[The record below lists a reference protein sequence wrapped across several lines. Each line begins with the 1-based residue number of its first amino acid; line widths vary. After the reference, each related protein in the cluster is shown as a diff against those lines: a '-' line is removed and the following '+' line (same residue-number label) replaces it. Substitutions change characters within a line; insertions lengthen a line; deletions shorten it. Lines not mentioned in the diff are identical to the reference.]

1 MGVGG
6 EGEPR
11 VGPVAPVPSRRR
23 YLLGK
28 DAPLAYL
35 FLSPILLILAG
46 LIAYP
51 FFSAIFLSLQDKMVG
66 APGTFVGLRNYGTL
80 LHDAIFRKTALNT
93 GIYTVVGVLLKAILG
108 MIIALVINEAIR
120 ARNLMRALCF
130 LPWAF
135 PTLIVALNWKWIY
148 EGTQAGL
155 LNMVLYN
162 TGVVST
168 YVRWLSDANL
178 ALFSVIAAMVWQGTP
193 FYAMMFLAGMQAIPK
208 ELYEAA
214 EVDGA
219 SIVQRF
225 LTITLP
231 SLTNVIIITMLLSTI
246 WTANN
251 LEFVYILT
259 GGGPNYAT
267 HIFPTLSYEIA
278 IASRHLGLG
287 ATVPLMFL
295 PILVGI
301 IIVLTRR
308 MLEEE

>member
-1 MGVGG
+1 MGAGR

-11 VGPVAPVPSRRR
+11 ARVVAPVTSRRR

-28 DAPLAYL
+28 DGPLAYL
-35 FLSPILLILAG
+35 FLSPILLVLAG
-46 LIAYP
+46 LVAYP
-51 FFSAIFLSLQDKMVG
+51 FFSAIFLSFQDKMVG
-66 APGTFVGLRNYGTL
+66 APGTFVGLQNYGTL
-80 LHDAIFRKTALNT
+80 LHDAIFRKTVVNT
-93 GIYTVVGVLLKAILG
+93 VIYTVVGVTMKAVLG

-162 TGVVST
+162 TGLVST

-178 ALFSVIAAMVWQGTP
+178 ALFSVIVAMVWQGTP

-219 SIVQRF
+219 AVFQRF
-225 LTITLP
+225 VKITLP

-295 PILVGI
+295 PILVVI

>member
-1 MGVGG
+1 VGADD
-6 EGEPR
+6 EGKSR
-11 VGPVAPVPSRRR
+11 ARLAAPVASRHRH
-23 YLLGK
+23 LFGK

-35 FLSPILLILAG
+35 FLSPILLVLAG
-46 LIAYP
+46 LVAYP

-66 APGTFVGLRNYGTL
+66 APGAFVGFQNYVTL
-80 LHDAIFRKTALNT
+80 MRDAIFRKTVVNT
-93 GIYTVVGVLLKAILG
+93 FIYTIVGVTLKAVLG
-108 MIIALVINEAIR
+108 MTIALVINEEIR

-135 PTLIVALNWKWIY
+135 PTLIVSLNWKWIY

-162 TGVVST
+162 SGLVST
-168 YVRWLSDANL
+168 YVRFLSDVNL
-178 ALFSVIAAMVWQGTP
+178 ALFSVITAMVWQGTP
-193 FYAMMFLAGMQAIPK
+193 FYAMMFLAGMQAIPR

-219 SIVQRF
+219 SVFQRF
-225 LTITLP
+225 FKITLP
-231 SLTNVIIITMLLSTI
+231 SLTNIIIITMLLSTI

-251 LEFVYILT
+251 IEFVYILT

-278 IASRHLGLG
+278 IASRRLGLG

-295 PILVGI
+295 PILVVI

-308 MLEEE
+308 MLEQE

>member
-1 MGVGG
+1 MGAGKSSKPPTGSIVSTSL
-6 EGEPR
+6 P
-11 VGPVAPVPSRRR
+11 RRR
-23 YLLGK
+23 LLGN

-35 FLSPILLILAG
+35 FLSPIFLILAG

-66 APGTFVGLRNYGTL
+66 APGTFVGLQNYVAL
-80 LHDAIFRKTALNT
+80 LRDAIFRRTAVNT
-93 GIYTVVGVLLKAILG
+93 FIYTVVGVTLKAILG
-108 MIIALVINEAIR
+108 MIIALVINEEIR

-155 LNMVLYN
+155 LNMILYE
-162 TGVVST
+162 TGLVST
-168 YVRWLSDANL
+168 YVRWLSDIHL

-219 SIVQRF
+219 SIFQRF
-225 LTITLP
+225 FKITLP

-251 LEFVYILT
+251 VEFVYILT

-267 HIFPTLSYEIA
+267 HIFPTFSYELA
-278 IASRHLGLG
+278 IASRRLGLG

-295 PILVGI
+295 PILIVI

-308 MLEEE
+308 MLAEE

>member
-1 MGVGG
+1 
-6 EGEPR
+6 
-11 VGPVAPVPSRRR
+11 
-23 YLLGK
+23 
-28 DAPLAYL
+28 
-35 FLSPILLILAG
+35 
-46 LIAYP
+46 
-51 FFSAIFLSLQDKMVG
+51 
-66 APGTFVGLRNYGTL
+66 
-80 LHDAIFRKTALNT
+80 
-93 GIYTVVGVLLKAILG
+93 
-108 MIIALVINEAIR
+108 
-120 ARNLMRALCF
+120 
-130 LPWAF
+130 
-135 PTLIVALNWKWIY
+135 
-148 EGTQAGL
+148 
-155 LNMVLYN
+155 MVLYN
-162 TGVVST
+162 SGLVST

-219 SIVQRF
+219 SILQRF
-225 LTITLP
+225 CKITLP

-278 IASRHLGLG
+278 IASRRLGLG

-301 IIVLTRR
+301 ILVLTRR
-308 MLEEE
+308 MLAEE

>member
-1 MGVGG
+1 VGAGG
-6 EGEPR
+6 EGEPQA
-11 VGPVAPVPSRRR
+11 GPVAAVVSRRR

-35 FLSPILLILAG
+35 FLSPILLVLAG

-51 FFSAIFLSLQDKMVG
+51 FFSAIYLSLQDKFVG
-66 APGTFVGLRNYGTL
+66 GEGTFVGLQNYLTL
-80 LHDAIFRKTALNT
+80 LQDAIFRKTVVNT
-93 GIYTVVGVLLKAILG
+93 FIYTVLGVTLKAVLG
-108 MIIALVINEAIR
+108 MIIAVVINEEIR

-135 PTLIVALNWKWIY
+135 PTLIVSLNWKWIY

-162 TGVVST
+162 SGLVST
-168 YVRWLSDANL
+168 YVRWLSDVNL

-219 SIVQRF
+219 SVFQRF
-225 LTITLP
+225 FKITLP

-251 LEFVYILT
+251 IEFVYILT

-278 IASRHLGLG
+278 IASRRLGLG
-287 ATVPLMFL
+287 STVPLMFL
-295 PILVGI
+295 PILVVI

-308 MLEEE
+308 MLEQE

>member
-1 MGVGG
+1 MGAG
-6 EGEPR
+6 ESSKPLT
-11 VGPVAPVPSRRR
+11 GPTASTSLPRRR
-23 YLLGK
+23 LLGI

-35 FLSPILLILAG
+35 FLSPIFLVLAG

-66 APGTFVGLRNYGTL
+66 APGTFVGLQNYVAL
-80 LHDAIFRKTALNT
+80 LRDAIFRKTAVNT
-93 GIYTVVGVLLKAILG
+93 FIYTIVGVTLKAVLG
-108 MIIALVINEAIR
+108 MTIALVINEEIR

-155 LNMVLYN
+155 LNMVLYE
-162 TGVVST
+162 TGLVST
-168 YVRWLSDANL
+168 YVRWLSDVNL

-219 SIVQRF
+219 SIFQRF
-225 LTITLP
+225 FKITLP

-251 LEFVYILT
+251 VEFVYILT

-267 HIFPTLSYEIA
+267 HIFPTFSYELA
-278 IASRHLGLG
+278 IASRRLGLG

-295 PILVGI
+295 PILIVI

-308 MLEEE
+308 MLAEE

>member
-1 MGVGG
+1 MGASD
-6 EGEPR
+6 EGNSRARPIAFVASPR
-11 VGPVAPVPSRRR
+11 RH
-23 YLLGK
+23 LLGR

-35 FLSPILLILAG
+35 FLSPILLVLVG
-46 LIAYP
+46 LVAYP
-51 FFSAIFLSLQDKMVG
+51 FFSAILLSLQDKMVG
-66 APGTFVGLRNYGTL
+66 APGEFAGFQNYVTL
-80 LHDAIFRKTALNT
+80 LRDEIFRKTVVNT
-93 GIYTVVGVLLKAILG
+93 FIYTVLGVILKAALG
-108 MIIALVINEAIR
+108 MTIALVINEEIR

-135 PTLIVALNWKWIY
+135 PTLIVSLNWKWIY

-162 TGVVST
+162 SGLVSN
-168 YVRWLSDANL
+168 YVRWLSDANI

-193 FYAMMFLAGMQAIPK
+193 FYAMMFLAGMQAIPR

-219 SIVQRF
+219 SVFQRF
-225 LTITLP
+225 FKITLP

-251 LEFVYILT
+251 IEFVYILT

-278 IASRHLGLG
+278 IASRRLGLG

-295 PILVGI
+295 PILVVI

-308 MLEEE
+308 MLEQE

>member
-6 EGEPR
+6 EAKVWAGTLA
-11 VGPVAPVPSRRR
+11 PVASRRR
-23 YLLGK
+23 HLLGK

-35 FLSPILLILAG
+35 FLAPILLILAG

-66 APGTFVGLRNYGTL
+66 APGTFVGLQNYVTL
-80 LHDAIFRKTALNT
+80 LSDAIFRKTVVNT
-93 GIYTVVGVLLKAILG
+93 VIYTVVGVMMKAVLG
-108 MIIALVINEAIR
+108 MIIALVINEEIR

-155 LNMVLYN
+155 LNMVLYDS
-162 TGVVST
+162 GLVST
-168 YVRWLSDANL
+168 YVRWLSDVNL

-219 SIVQRF
+219 SIFQRF
-225 LTITLP
+225 FKITLP

-278 IASRHLGLG
+278 IASRRLGLG

-295 PILVGI
+295 PVLVII

>member
-1 MGVGG
+1 MGGIASA
-6 EGEPR
+6 PR
-11 VGPVAPVPSRRR
+11 ARRH
-23 YLLGK
+23 LLGK

-35 FLSPILLILAG
+35 FLSPVLLILAG

-51 FFSAIFLSLQDKMVG
+51 FFSSIYLSLQDKMVG
-66 APGTFVGLRNYGTL
+66 APGTFVGFQNYVTL
-80 LHDAIFRKTALNT
+80 VQDAIFRKTVVNT
-93 GIYTVVGVLLKAILG
+93 FIYTVTGVALKAILG
-108 MIIALVINEAIR
+108 MIIALVINEEIR

-135 PTLIVALNWKWIY
+135 PSLIVALNWKWIY
-148 EGTQAGL
+148 EGSQAGL
-155 LNMVLYN
+155 LNMLLYES
-162 TGVVST
+162 GLVST

-225 LTITLP
+225 FNITLP
-231 SLTNVIIITMLLSTI
+231 SLTNVIIITTLLSTI

-251 LEFVYILT
+251 IVFVYILT
-259 GGGPNYAT
+259 GGGPDYAT
-267 HIFPTLSYEIA
+267 HIFPTLAYELA
-278 IASRHLGLG
+278 IGSRRLGLG

-295 PILVGI
+295 PILVMI

-308 MLEEE
+308 MLEQE

>member
-1 MGVGG
+1 MRVSEEAKSW
-6 EGEPR
+6 EGPI
-11 VGPVAPVPSRRR
+11 PAATSPRR

-35 FLSPILLILAG
+35 FLSPILLVLAG

-66 APGTFVGLRNYGTL
+66 APGTFVGLQNYVTL
-80 LHDAIFRKTALNT
+80 LYDAIFRKTVVNT
-93 GIYTVVGVLLKAILG
+93 IIYTVVGVTMKAVLG
-108 MIIALVINEAIR
+108 MIIALVINEEIR

-155 LNMVLYN
+155 LNMVLYDS
-162 TGVVST
+162 GLVST
-168 YVRWLSDANL
+168 YVRWLSDVNL

-219 SIVQRF
+219 SIFQRF
-225 LTITLP
+225 FKITLP

-278 IASRHLGLG
+278 IASRRLGLG

-295 PILVGI
+295 PVLVAI

>member
-1 MGVGG
+1 MGGVAS
-6 EGEPR
+6 
-11 VGPVAPVPSRRR
+11 GPKVRRH
-23 YLLGK
+23 LLGRE
-28 DAPLAYL
+28 APLAYL
-35 FLSPILLILAG
+35 FLSPVLLILAG

-51 FFSAIFLSLQDKMVG
+51 FFSSIYLSLQDKMVG
-66 APGTFVGLRNYGTL
+66 APGTFAGLRNYVTL
-80 LHDAIFRKTALNT
+80 LGDPIFRKTVINT
-93 GIYTVVGVLLKAILG
+93 FIYTATGVILKAILG
-108 MIIALVINEAIR
+108 MIIALVINEEIR

-135 PTLIVALNWKWIY
+135 PSLIVALNWKWIY

-155 LNMVLYN
+155 LNMVLYES
-162 TGVVST
+162 GLVST
-168 YVRWLSDANL
+168 YVRWLSDVNL

-219 SIVQRF
+219 SVFQRF
-225 LTITLP
+225 FSITLP
-231 SLTNVIIITMLLSTI
+231 SLTNVIIITVLLSTI

-251 LEFVYILT
+251 IVFVYILT

-267 HIFPTLSYEIA
+267 HIFPTLAYELA
-278 IASRHLGLG
+278 IGSRRLGLG

-295 PILVGI
+295 PILVMI

-308 MLEEE
+308 MLEQE

>member
-1 MGVGG
+1 MGG
-6 EGEPR
+6 
-11 VGPVAPVPSRRR
+11 VASAPKVRRH
-23 YLLGK
+23 LLGRE
-28 DAPLAYL
+28 APLAYL
-35 FLSPILLILAG
+35 FLSPVLLILAG

-51 FFSAIFLSLQDKMVG
+51 FFSSIYLSLQDKMVG
-66 APGTFVGLRNYGTL
+66 APGTFAGLRNYVTL
-80 LHDAIFRKTALNT
+80 LGDPIFRKTVINT
-93 GIYTVVGVLLKAILG
+93 FIYTATGVILKAILG
-108 MIIALVINEAIR
+108 MIIALVINEEIR

-135 PTLIVALNWKWIY
+135 PSLIVALNWKWIY

-155 LNMVLYN
+155 LNMVLYES
-162 TGVVST
+162 GLVST
-168 YVRWLSDANL
+168 YVRWLSDVNL

-219 SIVQRF
+219 SVFQRF
-225 LTITLP
+225 FSITLP
-231 SLTNVIIITMLLSTI
+231 SLTNVIIITVLLSTI

-251 LEFVYILT
+251 IVFVYILT

-267 HIFPTLSYEIA
+267 HIFPTLAYELA
-278 IASRHLGLG
+278 IGSRRLGLG

-295 PILVGI
+295 PILVMI

-308 MLEEE
+308 MLEQE

>member
-1 MGVGG
+1 MRAGNAGS
-6 EGEPR
+6 P
-11 VGPVAPVPSRRR
+11 PAAAISAPKVRR
-23 YLLGK
+23 YLLGR

-35 FLSPILLILAG
+35 FLSPVLVILTG

-51 FFSAIFLSLQDKMVG
+51 FFSSIYLSLQDKMVG
-66 APGTFVGLRNYGTL
+66 APGVFVGLQNYVTL
-80 LHDAIFRKTALNT
+80 LYDAIFRKTVINT
-93 GIYTVVGVLLKAILG
+93 AIYTVTGVVVKAVLG
-108 MIIALVINEAIR
+108 MIIALVINEEIR

-135 PTLIVALNWKWIY
+135 PSLIVALNWKWIY

-155 LNMVLYN
+155 LNMVLYES
-162 TGVVST
+162 GLVST

-219 SIVQRF
+219 SIFQRF
-225 LTITLP
+225 FNITLP
-231 SLTNVIIITMLLSTI
+231 SLTNVIIITVLLSTI

-251 LEFVYILT
+251 IVFVYILT

-267 HIFPTLSYEIA
+267 HIFPTLAYELA
-278 IASRHLGLG
+278 IGSHRLGLG

-295 PILVGI
+295 PILVMI

-308 MLEEE
+308 MLEQE

>member
-1 MGVGG
+1 MGG
-6 EGEPR
+6 
-11 VGPVAPVPSRRR
+11 VASAPKVRRH
-23 YLLGK
+23 LLGR

-35 FLSPILLILAG
+35 FLSPVLLILAG

-51 FFSAIFLSLQDKMVG
+51 FFSSIYLSLQDKMVG
-66 APGTFVGLRNYGTL
+66 APGTFAGLRNYVTL
-80 LHDAIFRKTALNT
+80 LGDPIFRKTVINT
-93 GIYTVVGVLLKAILG
+93 FIYTATGVILKAILG
-108 MIIALVINEAIR
+108 MIIALVINEEIR

-135 PTLIVALNWKWIY
+135 PSLIVALNWKWIY

-155 LNMVLYN
+155 LNMVLYES
-162 TGVVST
+162 GLVST
-168 YVRWLSDANL
+168 YVRWLSDVNL

-219 SIVQRF
+219 SVFQRF
-225 LTITLP
+225 FSITLP
-231 SLTNVIIITMLLSTI
+231 SLTNVIIITVLLSTI

-251 LEFVYILT
+251 IVFVYILT

-267 HIFPTLSYEIA
+267 HIFPTLAYELA
-278 IASRHLGLG
+278 IGSRRLGLG

-295 PILVGI
+295 PILVMI

-308 MLEEE
+308 MLEQE

>member
-1 MGVGG
+1 MGISGKAGRPAV
-6 EGEPR
+6 ENVSQVRLRPHI
-11 VGPVAPVPSRRR
+11 
-23 YLLGK
+23 LGK
-28 DAPLAYL
+28 DGPLAYL
-35 FLSPILLILAG
+35 FLSPVLLILIG

-51 FFSAIFLSLQDKMVG
+51 FFSAIYLSLQDKMVG
-66 APGTFVGLRNYGTL
+66 APGTFVGLQNYLSL
-80 LHDAIFRKTALNT
+80 LRDEIFRKTVVNT
-93 GIYTVVGVLLKAILG
+93 AIYTVLGVVLKAILG

-148 EGTQAGL
+148 DGTQAGL
-155 LNMVLYN
+155 LNMLLYESGLISN
-162 TGVVST
+162 
-168 YVRWLSDANL
+168 YVRWLSDVNL

-219 SIVQRF
+219 SIIQRF
-225 LTITLP
+225 FKVTLP

-278 IASRHLGLG
+278 IASRRLGLG

-295 PILVGI
+295 PILVVI
-301 IIVLTRR
+301 ILVLTRR
-308 MLEEE
+308 MLDEE

>member
-1 MGVGG
+1 MKLSGV
-6 EGEPR
+6 EVPR
-11 VGPVAPVPSRRR
+11 GAVCAARRSPR
-23 YLLGK
+23 RSFLGK

-35 FLSPILLILAG
+35 LLSPVLLVLAG

-51 FFSAIFLSLQDKMVG
+51 FLSAIFLSLQDKMVG
-66 APGTFVGLRNYGTL
+66 ASGTFIGLQNYLTL
-80 LHDAIFRKTALNT
+80 LHDPIFRKTLANT
-93 GIYTVVGVLLKAILG
+93 AIYTGLGVVLKAVLG
-108 MIIALVINEAIR
+108 MIIAVVINEEIR

-135 PTLIVALNWKWIY
+135 PTLIVALTWKWIY

-162 TGVVST
+162 TGLVST
-168 YVRWLSDANL
+168 YVQWLANADL
-178 ALFSVIAAMVWQGTP
+178 ALFSVITAMIWQGTP
-193 FYAMMFLAGMQAIPK
+193 FYAMMFLAGLQAIPK

-219 SIVQRF
+219 SVVQRF
-225 LTITLP
+225 WKITLP
-231 SLTNVIIITMLLSTI
+231 SLSNVIIITMLLSTI

-251 LEFVYILT
+251 LEFVYVLT

-267 HIFPTLSYEIA
+267 HILPTLSYEIA
-278 IASRHLGLG
+278 IASRRLGLG
-287 ATVPLMFL
+287 ATVPLMCL
-295 PILVGI
+295 PVLAGI

-308 MLEEE
+308 MLEKE

>member
-1 MGVGG
+1 MGIG
-6 EGEPR
+6 ETG
-11 VGPVAPVPSRRR
+11 RRLTEETASQ
-23 YLLGK
+23 LLARRHIFGK
-28 DAPLAYL
+28 DASLAYL
-35 FLSPILLILAG
+35 FLSPILAVLIG
-46 LIAYP
+46 LVAYP
-51 FFSAIFLSLQDKMVG
+51 FFSAISLSLQDKMVG
-66 APGTFVGLRNYGTL
+66 APGTFIGFQNYLTL
-80 LHDAIFRKTALNT
+80 LQDAIFRKTVVNT
-93 GIYTVVGVLLKAILG
+93 AIYTVLGVVLKAILG

-148 EGTQAGL
+148 DGTQAGL
-155 LNMVLYN
+155 LNMLLYES
-162 TGVVST
+162 GLVSN
-168 YVRWLSDANL
+168 YVRWLSDVNL

-219 SIVQRF
+219 SVIQRYF
-225 LTITLP
+225 KITLP

-278 IASRHLGLG
+278 ISSRRLGLG

-295 PILVGI
+295 PILVVI

>member
-1 MGVGG
+1 MGAGG
-6 EGEPR
+6 ERER
-11 VGPVAPVPSRRR
+11 REGPVAPVTSRRR
-23 YLLGK
+23 HLLGK

-35 FLSPILLILAG
+35 FLSPILLVLAG

-66 APGTFVGLRNYGTL
+66 APGAFVGFQNYVTL
-80 LHDAIFRKTALNT
+80 LRDAIFRKTVVNT
-93 GIYTVVGVLLKAILG
+93 FIYTIVGVTLKAVLG
-108 MIIALVINEAIR
+108 MTIALVINEEIR

-135 PTLIVALNWKWIY
+135 PTLIVSLNWKWIY

-162 TGVVST
+162 SGLVST
-168 YVRWLSDANL
+168 YVRFLSDVNL
-178 ALFSVIAAMVWQGTP
+178 ALFSVITAMVWQGTP
-193 FYAMMFLAGMQAIPK
+193 FYAMMFLAGMQAIPR

-219 SIVQRF
+219 SVFQRF
-225 LTITLP
+225 FKITLP
-231 SLTNVIIITMLLSTI
+231 SLTNIIIITMLLSTI

-251 LEFVYILT
+251 IEFVYILT

-278 IASRHLGLG
+278 IASRRLGLG

-295 PILVGI
+295 PILVVI

-308 MLEEE
+308 MLEQE

>member
-1 MGVGG
+1 MGAREVGI
-6 EGEPR
+6 
-11 VGPVAPVPSRRR
+11 APAGVISAPMVRRH
-23 YLLGK
+23 LLGR
-28 DAPLAYL
+28 DAPLAWL
-35 FLSPILLILAG
+35 FLSPVLLILAG

-51 FFSAIFLSLQDKMVG
+51 FFSSIYLSLQDKMVG
-66 APGTFVGLRNYGTL
+66 APGTFVGLRNYLAL
-80 LHDAIFRKTALNT
+80 LSDAIFRKTVINT
-93 GIYTVVGVLLKAILG
+93 AIYTATGVVAKAVLG
-108 MIIALVINEAIR
+108 MIIALVINEEIR

-135 PTLIVALNWKWIY
+135 PSLIVALNWKWIY

-155 LNMVLYN
+155 LNMVLYDS
-162 TGVVST
+162 GLVST
-168 YVRWLSDANL
+168 YVRWLSDVNL

-193 FYAMMFLAGMQAIPK
+193 FYAMMFLAGMQAIPR

-219 SIVQRF
+219 SVFQRF
-225 LTITLP
+225 FNITLP
-231 SLTNVIIITMLLSTI
+231 GLTNVIIITVLLSTI

-251 LEFVYILT
+251 IVFVYILT

-267 HIFPTLSYEIA
+267 HIFPTLAYELA
-278 IASRHLGLG
+278 IGSRRLGLG

-295 PILVGI
+295 PVLVMI

-308 MLEEE
+308 MLEQE

>member
-1 MGVGG
+1 MGARETGD
-6 EGEPR
+6 
-11 VGPVAPVPSRRR
+11 PSAGTVSARRR
-23 YLLGK
+23 FLGR

-35 FLSPILLILAG
+35 FLSPVLLILAG

-51 FFSAIFLSLQDKMVG
+51 FFSSIYLSLQDKMVG
-66 APGTFVGLRNYGTL
+66 APGVFVGLRNYVVL
-80 LHDAIFRKTALNT
+80 LGDPIFRKTAINT
-93 GIYTVVGVLLKAILG
+93 CIYTATGVIVKAILG
-108 MIIALVINEAIR
+108 MIIALVINEEIR

-130 LPWAF
+130 LSWAF
-135 PTLIVALNWKWIY
+135 PSLIVALNWKWIY

-155 LNMVLYN
+155 LNMVLYES
-162 TGVVST
+162 GLVST

-193 FYAMMFLAGMQAIPK
+193 FYAMMFLAGLQAIPK

-219 SIVQRF
+219 SVFQRF
-225 LTITLP
+225 FNVTLP
-231 SLTNVIIITMLLSTI
+231 SLTSVIVITVLLSTI

-251 LEFVYILT
+251 IVFVYILT
-259 GGGPNYAT
+259 GGGPDYAT
-267 HIFPTLSYEIA
+267 HIFPTLAYELA
-278 IASRHLGLG
+278 IGSHRLGLG

-295 PILVGI
+295 PVLVVI

-308 MLEEE
+308 MLEQE

>member
-1 MGVGG
+1 MV
-6 EGEPR
+6 
-11 VGPVAPVPSRRR
+11 RRHF
-23 YLLGK
+23 LGR

-35 FLSPILLILAG
+35 FLSPVLLILAG

-51 FFSAIFLSLQDKMVG
+51 FFSSIYLSLQDKMVG
-66 APGTFVGLRNYGTL
+66 APGTFVGVQNYLTL
-80 LHDAIFRKTALNT
+80 LGDPIFRKTAVNT
-93 GIYTVVGVLLKAILG
+93 CIYTATGVILKAILG
-108 MIIALVINEAIR
+108 MIIALVVNEAIR

-135 PTLIVALNWKWIY
+135 PSLIVALNWKWIY

-155 LNMVLYN
+155 LNMVLYES
-162 TGVVST
+162 GLVST

-193 FYAMMFLAGMQAIPK
+193 FYAMMFLAGLQAIPK

-219 SIVQRF
+219 SVFQRF
-225 LTITLP
+225 FNVTLP
-231 SLTNVIIITMLLSTI
+231 SLTNVIIITVLLSTI

-251 LEFVYILT
+251 IVFVYILT

-267 HIFPTLSYEIA
+267 HIFPTLAYELA
-278 IASRHLGLG
+278 IGSHRLGLG

-295 PILVGI
+295 PILVMI

-308 MLEEE
+308 MLEQE